1 MLTRIALLTQHGK
14 AQALQPLADRLG
26 LDLVLAQGKNTDE
39 LGTFTRERE
48 RPGTQLEAALT
59 KARWACE
66 LTGARYGLGSEG
78 SFGPDPHLG
87 LVAWGVEI
95 VAWWDA
101 ERSHAVH
108 GVAQGGATNFRHRS
122 VGSEAALRNF
132 AEEVGFPAHGLVIGR
147 PEEAWFDKEAADWD
161 ALLARAA
168 PAWATGE
175 LWVETDMR
183 AHRNPTRMRMIEAAG
198 LALAERLA
206 QACPACQA
214 PGFGPVRTLAGAR
227 CEACGLPTPAP
238 RAEVLACGACAHE
251 VQRPLG
257 ETVSPGR
264 CAYCNP

>member
-1 MLTRIALLTQHGK
+1 MPRIALLTQHNK
-14 AQALQPLADRLG
+14 AQALQPLAERLG
-26 LDLVLAQGKNTDE
+26 LELVLATGKNTDV
-39 LGTFTRERE
+39 LGTFTCERE
-48 RPGTQLEAALT
+48 RQGTQLEAALT

-87 LVAWGVEI
+87 LVPWGVEI

-101 ERSHAVH
+101 ERRHAVH

-122 VGSEAALRNF
+122 VDSEAGLRAF

-147 PEEAWFDKEAADWD
+147 PEELWFDKEAADWD
-161 ALLARAA
+161 VLCARAA

-198 LALAERLA
+198 LALADRLA

-214 PGFGPVRTLAGAR
+214 PGFGPVRGVPGAR
-227 CEACGLPTPAP
+227 CEGCGLPTAAV
-238 RAEVLACGACAHE
+238 RAEVLACGACGHE
-251 VQRPLG
+251 ATRALRD
-257 ETVSPGR
+257 TVSAVR
-264 CAYCNP
+264 CGFCNP